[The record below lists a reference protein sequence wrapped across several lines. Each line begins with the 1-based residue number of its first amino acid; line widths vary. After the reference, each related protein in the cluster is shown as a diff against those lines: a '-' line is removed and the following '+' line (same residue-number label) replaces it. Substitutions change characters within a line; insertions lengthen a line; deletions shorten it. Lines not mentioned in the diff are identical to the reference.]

1 MLVLSDAIKL
11 DLSFRETYLVPLI
24 VIDAERDENGNFIN
38 EPIYISTNKGV
49 FGGDIFWED
58 YDLKLNNVKESLDLV
73 GRKYKIN
80 NLSFTLSNYFVQE
93 KRISDFVAD
102 RGLLNKTVEVYYKTQ
117 SCKNLD
123 DCVLIFRG
131 NIRRFDHDSKIV
143 RVDLEDLTEE
153 KLSKELPI
161 ANTGFG
167 GNLLNKDDRNKPIP
181 MVYGTVEKAPALPL
195 INTQSQNDETDIE
208 IICDDVNS
216 GRGIEMGGFFTDQ
229 HAQNLSVD
237 TAPLYIYK
245 DNYFLVL
252 KDYNREASY
261 EIGDGEFFYDDYEQY
276 TVEDNKLKIRKKY
289 NRNRGLNPP
298 AMNELQ
304 TVVRRYPNSM
314 KMLID
319 PSYGEL
325 ESDAW
330 LDTVGYG
337 VHFLN
342 FPVKSPELA
351 FDNQEA
357 TLLSNELT
365 YVSNI
370 NENDYKETFALIPDY
385 EMETS
390 YEGTQLVSD
399 FRPHHEFFSN
409 TEGDSYQYQV
419 MNWFH
424 RYAHIHNQDYANP
437 TVTYIRMPN
446 QHAVKAYAGRK
457 IWEKLIALGE
467 VEYTD
472 ISEVPQ
478 TLWDNV
484 FHNNMYDR
492 LNSYSSIS
500 PIQTALWANKS
511 GLTIPQEAFDLNDST
526 QLFKEHGTDSA
537 NSFESACQT
546 DQWERTQGQK
556 VNYPQGMWYQFRLI
570 EEYAVLLGKNYV
582 CVSLNNDS
590 IEHGSFVTAN
600 QSNGSQG
607 NYFYYNFFD
616 IGDEFEFLFN
626 ADDFPQYHP
635 IQRTDSGDGI
645 EGYGRSMYIYYT
657 ALWNGISTGNAPDV
671 GITAGCNLG
680 NKKYFGSYG
689 FQRGN
694 HGVREEDQG
703 ALAYTY
709 TTSHTTLQAD
719 GFGGFDMVTVE
730 QEHSVPMH
738 ETGWCLW
745 VKNTIESDIGT
756 EQTPNRANEYNL
768 YEPANVKV
776 PANTLMPL
784 RHYCKPKSSNADGA
798 GYVGGRKFYKGA
810 VLPFDAQQITLFSDS
825 ALSNRLGCV
834 FVFNDIDIQD
844 DIKCDT
850 FFEGKIKVRF
860 NEETS
865 NDSNKNFLLG
875 LGAVDIDEDEEFNW
889 SSYDTAFD
897 TDNVPLINLS
907 LNECINTTES
917 MVEFN
922 SDRHPDSMQE
932 GHSNQFSGVPT
943 EYIIPEFWKANNFN
957 CLSMIYKLD
966 KNGSD
971 DSFAKMFT
979 QIYNVSILQY
989 IVFGKALDSNLYV
1002 NAFGRVNTLD
1012 DVVDTPEGLMFKYTG
1027 QLVSPVEEYDS
1038 QEDYDNQ
1045 VSFIQS
1051 PFSIIHHILEKEV
1064 GIENPIEIDENES
1077 VQASEMSLAFSIN
1090 KKIKAKKL
1098 INDLCTNTNIFPM
1111 FKSTSKFSFT
1121 SIRSSYTEDD
1131 VHATILSSEIVK
1143 SSFTR
1148 TPLEKVYTLAN
1159 VKYMKDYESGG
1170 YLKET
1175 GYIDGYDCY
1184 GNGDNF
1190 TRVNTGALGYSY
1202 DFLALDRED
1211 NVYNFEAE
1219 FIRNQVDAEKLRD
1232 FLYMYNCNQ
1241 HNIFK
1246 LTLPLKYLYLEV
1258 GDIVRFDSL
1267 IENMLAYGEDYTK
1280 IQVRNAQ
1287 VIYPYFI
1294 VDSINKKQKSIDL
1307 QVTQLHNLQR
1317 RFTPFVGSIS
1327 RSFGLFD
1334 GNSTGAGYDME
1345 DWELLNNYLNGQELY
1360 FTNEQK
1366 RVSDTSPVPSGDG
1379 YLDDDDLATLM
1390 CMING
1395 FEISD
1400 VIEGAT
1406 GDLNQDSVVNII
1418 DIVGL
1423 TSLIT
1428 GFNAPTPEELTYADM
1443 NNDGILNVID
1453 IVEIVSQ
1460 IIGSS
1465 NNEEGGDY

>member
-1 MLVLSDAIKL
+1 
-11 DLSFRETYLVPLI
+11 
-24 VIDAERDENGNFIN
+24 
-38 EPIYISTNKGV
+38 
-49 FGGDIFWED
+49 
-58 YDLKLNNVKESLDLV
+58 
-73 GRKYKIN
+73 KIN

-117 SCKNLD
+117 SCKDLD

-181 MVYGTVEKAPALPL
+181 MVYGAVEKAPALPL

-330 LDTVGYG
+330 VDTVGYG

-351 FDNQEA
+351 FDNREA

-390 YEGTQLVSD
+390 YEETQLVSD
-399 FRPHHEFFSN
+399 FRPHHQFFSN

-424 RYAHIHNQDYANP
+424 RYAHIHNQNYANP

-457 IWEKLIALGE
+457 IWEKLIALE
-467 VEYTD
+467 AVEYTD

-478 TLWDNV
+478 SLWDNV
-484 FHNNMYDR
+484 FSNNSDR
-492 LNSYSSIS
+492 LNCFSNIS

-511 GLTIPQEAFDLNDST
+511 GLTIPQEVFNLNDST
-526 QLFKEHGTDSA
+526 KLFKDLN
-537 NSFESACQT
+537 NSSNNFENACQT

-570 EEYAVLLGKNYV
+570 DEYAVLLEKNYI

-590 IEHGSFVTAN
+590 IEHGSFVTATN
-600 QSNGSQG
+600 KNEDEG

-626 ADDFPQYHP
+626 ADDFPQFHP
-635 IQRTDSGDGI
+635 IQRTNSGDPI
-645 EGYGRSMYIYYT
+645 AGYPRAMSVYYT
-657 ALWNGISTGNAPDV
+657 SLWNGVSTPNAPDT
-671 GITAGCNLG
+671 GITAGCNLKS
-680 NKKYFGSYG
+680 NPYFGRYG
-689 FQRGN
+689 F
-694 HGVREEDQG
+694 GVNNYATEKDQAARVVEYDNEGVAMIDPVTGDIYYEG
-703 ALAYTY
+703 AGTFEIPFHN
-709 TTSHTTLQAD
+709 S
-719 GFGGFDMVTVE
+719 
-730 QEHSVPMH
+730 
-738 ETGWCLW
+738 GWCIW

-768 YEPANVKV
+768 YEPINVKV
-776 PANTLMPL
+776 SANTLMPL
-784 RHYCKPKSSNADGA
+784 AHYAKPRSNSYTDAGVVGGA
-798 GYVGGRKFYKGA
+798 GFSTGS
-810 VLPFDAQQITLFSDS
+810 VLPFDAQQITLFSSDTV
-825 ALSNRLGCV
+825 SNRLGCV

-865 NDSNKNFLLG
+865 DDSNKNFLLG
-875 LGAVDIDEDEEFNW
+875 LGAIDIDEDEEFNW
-889 SSYDTAFD
+889 SSFDTAFD
-897 TDNVPLINLS
+897 TDNVALIDLPLS
-907 LNECINTTES
+907 ECINTTES
-917 MVEFN
+917 MVEFD

-932 GHSNQFSGVPT
+932 GHSNQFKGTIT

-966 KNGSD
+966 KNGDD

-979 QIYNVSILQY
+979 QIYNASILQY

-1027 QLVSPVEEYDS
+1027 QLVSSIEDYDS

-1045 VSFIQS
+1045 VSVIQS

-1064 GIENPIEIDENES
+1064 GIEDPIEIDENES
-1077 VQASEMSLAFSIN
+1077 AQVSGMSLAFSIN

-1111 FKSTSKFSFT
+1111 FK
-1121 SIRSSYTEDD
+1121 
-1131 VHATILSSEIVK
+1131 
-1143 SSFTR
+1143 
-1148 TPLEKVYTLAN
+1148 
-1159 VKYMKDYESGG
+1159 
-1170 YLKET
+1170 
-1175 GYIDGYDCY
+1175 
-1184 GNGDNF
+1184 
-1190 TRVNTGALGYSY
+1190 
-1202 DFLALDRED
+1202 
-1211 NVYNFEAE
+1211 
-1219 FIRNQVDAEKLRD
+1219 
-1232 FLYMYNCNQ
+1232 
-1241 HNIFK
+1241 
-1246 LTLPLKYLYLEV
+1246 
-1258 GDIVRFDSL
+1258 
-1267 IENMLAYGEDYTK
+1267 
-1280 IQVRNAQ
+1280 
-1287 VIYPYFI
+1287 
-1294 VDSINKKQKSIDL
+1294 
-1307 QVTQLHNLQR
+1307 
-1317 RFTPFVGSIS
+1317 
-1327 RSFGLFD
+1327 
-1334 GNSTGAGYDME
+1334 
-1345 DWELLNNYLNGQELY
+1345 
-1360 FTNEQK
+1360 
-1366 RVSDTSPVPSGDG
+1366 
-1379 YLDDDDLATLM
+1379 
-1390 CMING
+1390 
-1395 FEISD
+1395 
-1400 VIEGAT
+1400 
-1406 GDLNQDSVVNII
+1406 
-1418 DIVGL
+1418 
-1423 TSLIT
+1423 
-1428 GFNAPTPEELTYADM
+1428 
-1443 NNDGILNVID
+1443 
-1453 IVEIVSQ
+1453 
-1460 IIGSS
+1460 
-1465 NNEEGGDY
+1465 